1 MISEALSLFRR
12 HFELFEEVVL
22 PNVVFGL
29 LLFLGVVVGLP
40 IVVVQLLQLPVE
52 PLALQLGWVV
62 RLLGLFVVHGEGHL
76 TLLGQWL
83 LLCGL
88 LFDYLPLTLL
98 VYSDIVLFV
107 GDVSTRQTRRLDSHN
122 AVRPLLAFDWTAEG
136 DRLLLARADQQ
147 LQVVR
152 FPDGK
157 LERSLPVHRRSLQTL
172 TLSPS
177 RDRFLTL
184 DVHRAISLWDTR
196 DVAPRDAS
204 GRATAEGSRENRS
217 RD

>member
-12 HFELFEEVVL
+12 HFELFEKVVL

-88 LFDYLPLTLL
+88 LFDYLPLALL

-107 GDVSTRQTRRLDSHN
+107 GDVVDSS
-122 AVRPLLAFDWTAEG
+122 E
-136 DRLLLARADQQ
+136 
-147 LQVVR
+147 
-152 FPDGK
+152 
-157 LERSLPVHRRSLQTL
+157 
-172 TLSPS
+172 
-177 RDRFLTL
+177 
-184 DVHRAISLWDTR
+184 
-196 DVAPRDAS
+196 
-204 GRATAEGSRENRS
+204 
-217 RD
+217 